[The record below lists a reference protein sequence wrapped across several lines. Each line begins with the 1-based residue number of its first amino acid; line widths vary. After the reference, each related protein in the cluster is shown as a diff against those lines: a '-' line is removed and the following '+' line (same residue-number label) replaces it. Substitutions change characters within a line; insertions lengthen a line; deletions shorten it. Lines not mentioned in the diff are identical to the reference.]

1 MYKFYVVIYCTRIY
15 LGLALALVR
24 RWYCPTFVQICSDFF
39 SNIHSNI
46 PARRLYV
53 LDLYRPTFVH
63 LRFVPSYICC
73 TVRRLCFLGLY
84 RPTFVLSDVCTVRRL
99 YCPTFVQPDV
109 CGSDVCTIRY
119 LWVRCLYW
127 YL

>member
-24 RWYCPTFVQICSDFF
+24 RWYCPTFV
-39 SNIHSNI
+39 
-46 PARRLYV
+46 PAHRLYV

-84 RPTFVLSDVCTVRRL
+84 RPTFVLSDVCTARCLWVRRL
-99 YCPTFVQPDV
+99 YHPIFVGPMFV
-109 CGSDVCTIRY
+109 LVPLNLKLGYTILSKR
-119 LWVRCLYW
+119 
-127 YL
+127 